1 MRTSHKLALFY
12 AALLLGGGVATPY
25 IAVWLKA
32 RGLSGA
38 QIGVILSAPL
48 MVRVLTGP
56 SIAVWA
62 DTFRLRRTAI
72 ALLLLAS
79 AVVTAAMMLVHGFAL
94 WLVLWF
100 AASSTFTA
108 CSPLADVI
116 VMRSAAQEGF
126 TYARPRSVGSAAYIV
141 GNVAGGALIA
151 ALGPDVVLIWIIVCG
166 LAAAASAQGLIPPMP
181 VRHDAAAK
189 ARKRDLFAGVG
200 RLARDKLFMLTIVS
214 VGLIQSAHAFYY
226 GFSALVWKQQGI
238 SSAVTGLLWGVG
250 VGVEVLFLW
259 FAEPWRRRVGAERL
273 LILGG
278 LGSLARW
285 TAFAFSPPVW
295 LLFPLQGLHALSFTC
310 TFIGSLQLVERL
322 SPPDSASAAQTMNSA
337 LSGGLLIGLATLM
350 SGALYDHAGAWGY
363 LAMSLLSA
371 LGLAGAWRLRRL
383 LIAHRPLDV
392 AA

>member
-32 RGLSGA
+32 RGLSGGE
-38 QIGVILSAPL
+38 IGIILAFPL
-48 MVRVLTGP
+48 MVRVITGP
-56 SIAVWA
+56 GIAVWA
-62 DTFRLRRTAI
+62 DTFRLRRTSIAVLLFLSAI
-72 ALLLLAS
+72 VS
-79 AVVTAAMMLVHGFAL
+79 AAMMLAHGFWL
-94 WLVLWF
+94 WLILWF
-100 AASSTFTA
+100 AAASTFTA

-116 VMRSAAQEGF
+116 VMRSAAAEGF

-151 ALGPDVVLIWIIVCG
+151 LLGPAVVMVWIIACG
-166 LAAAASAQGLIPPMP
+166 LGAAAAARWLIPPMP

-189 ARKRDLFAGVG
+189 ARKRDLFAGVA

-250 VGVEVLFLW
+250 VGVEVIFLW
-259 FAEPWRRRVGAERL
+259 FGEPWRRQVGPERL

-278 LGSLARW
+278 AGSVVRW

-295 LLFPLQGLHALSFTC
+295 VLFPLQALHALSFTC
-310 TFIGSLQLVERL
+310 TFIGSLHLVERL
-322 SPPDSASAAQTMNSA
+322 SPTESASAAQTMNSA

-350 SGALYDHAGAWGY
+350 SGALYDHAGAYGY
-363 LAMSLLSA
+363 LTMSVLSA
-371 LGLAGAWRLRRL
+371 LGLAGAWRLRTL
-383 LIAHRPLDV
+383 LIKQRPLESRP
-392 AA
+392 